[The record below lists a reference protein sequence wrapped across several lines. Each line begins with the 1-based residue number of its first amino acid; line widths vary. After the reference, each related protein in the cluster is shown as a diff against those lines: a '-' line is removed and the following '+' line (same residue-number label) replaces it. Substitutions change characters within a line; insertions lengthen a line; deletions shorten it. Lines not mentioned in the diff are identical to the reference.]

1 MGIYMGWIRNPEKQ
15 AGTNVD
21 LREVAM
27 DWSWI
32 YLIARG
38 MREAVNNQYI
48 IIKCAGSE

>member
-1 MGIYMGWIRNPEKQ
+1 MGKRKRKQ
-15 AGTNVD
+15 ARTNVD

-32 YLIARG
+32 YSIARG
-38 MREAVNNQYI
+38 IREAVNNQNI